1 MWQDSLVLG
10 SYSVAEMGISDL
22 GGGHS
27 HTHHSHV
34 SVADLRE
41 PGDGAPDVRVRL
53 VARAETIRLDDEREL
68 SGYTLN
74 GSSPGPVIRVEVGQL
89 VEVELHNES
98 VGQGTTIHWHGVEV
112 PNAMDGVAGVTQD
125 AVPVGES
132 FVYRF
137 RPQRAG
143 TYWYHSHQL
152 SHEQVPRGLLGAL
165 VVAPRGG
172 LDPGTIDVVALVH
185 SYGGTRTVNGRTGDV
200 PVAVEPG
207 DRVRIRVINTGNG
220 PMSAWVNGA
229 QFRLVAID
237 ATDVHRPQLVAG
249 RQVQVTAGGRA
260 DLELKVPAF
269 GVRLEL
275 GGPALV
281 LGFDPPAADRPDERL
296 DPLTYGEPAPLG
308 FDSSRPDR
316 RFKYVIGRRPGF
328 VRGRPGLWWSINGHL
343 YPDVPMFMV
352 SEGDVVRVSISARNE
367 VHPMHLHGHRM
378 VVLSRDGEPA
388 TGSPWWVDSLNA
400 APGETYEVAF
410 VADNPGAWMFHCH
423 HLGHAAEGLVA
434 HLMYDGVS
442 VPYRIGDGNVPE

>member
-1 MWQDSLVLG
+1 DSLVLG
-10 SYSVAEMGISDL
+10 SYSVAEMGTSDL

-27 HTHHSHV
+27 HAHHSHV

-41 PGDGAPDVRVRL
+41 PRDGAPDVRVRL
-53 VARAETIRLDDEREL
+53 VARAETIRLDDGREL

-98 VGQGTTIHWHGVEV
+98 VEQGTTIHWHGVGV

-137 RPQRAG
+137 QPQRAG
-143 TYWYHSHQL
+143 TYWYHSHQF

-172 LDPGTIDVVALVH
+172 LDSGMIDLVALVH
-185 SYGGTRTVNGRTGDV
+185 SYGGIRTVNGRTGDV

-220 PMSAWVNGA
+220 PISAWVNGA
-229 QFRLVAID
+229 GFRLVAID
-237 ATDVHRPQLVAG
+237 ATDVHRPQLVLG

-260 DLELKVPAF
+260 DLELQVPAS

-281 LGFDPPAADRPDERL
+281 LGSDPPAADRPEERL
-296 DPLTYGEPAPLG
+296 DPLTYGVPAPLG
-308 FDSSRPDR
+308 FDPSRPDR
-316 RFKYVIGRRPGF
+316 RFEYVIGRRPGF

-352 SEGDVVRVSISARNE
+352 SEGDVVRVSITSRNE

-400 APGETYEVAF
+400 APGETYKVAF
-410 VADNPGAWMFHCH
+410 LADNPGAWMFHCH
-423 HLGHAAEGLVA
+423 HLGHAAEGLMA